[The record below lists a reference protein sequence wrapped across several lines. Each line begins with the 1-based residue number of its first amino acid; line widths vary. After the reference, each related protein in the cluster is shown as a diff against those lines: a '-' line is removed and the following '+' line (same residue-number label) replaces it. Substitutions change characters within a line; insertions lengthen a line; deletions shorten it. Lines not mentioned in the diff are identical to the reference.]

1 MSVDSSQDLYG
12 LPLDR
17 FVPERTALVKAL
29 RVEKRREE
37 ASEVAA
43 LRRPSVAAWAVNQ
56 LVRGNPKG
64 AHAIFA
70 TGDDLAEAQTKA
82 ASGKGGGDALRSANH
97 QLRDAIAQ
105 LLQDADGLVG
115 DGGPALSQTT
125 LDRIGETLRAAAVDE
140 EARSQVA
147 DGCLT
152 QELQFVG
159 LGIGGPALS
168 PKEDK
173 AKGATAKGA
182 TAKGAKTKGAKDGRA
197 EAERIKTDPAK
208 AERAKA
214 EHAKA
219 ERAKAER
226 AKAER
231 AKAEREAERQRA
243 AALKAARTQEAQARR
258 AVTRTDKALTAAQTR
273 RDAAAAELHDA
284 EELLATAAQQAQDAA
299 AELAA
304 AEQARSA
311 ADQR

>member
-29 RVEKRREE
+29 RAEKRREE
-37 ASEVAA
+37 ANEVAA

-56 LVRGNPKG
+56 LVRSNPEG
-64 AHAIFA
+64 AQAIFA
-70 TGDDLAEAQTKA
+70 AGDELAEAQTEA

-105 LLQDADGLVG
+105 LLQDADGLPSA
-115 DGGPALSQTT
+115 GGQALSQAT
-125 LDRIGETLRAAAVDE
+125 LDRVGETLRAAAVDD
-140 EARSQVA
+140 EARNQVA

-159 LGIGGPALS
+159 LGIGGLALS
-168 PKEDK
+168 PKEEKTKGGK
-173 AKGATAKGA
+173 A
-182 TAKGAKTKGAKDGRA
+182 KGAKDGRA
-197 EAERIKTDPAK
+197 KGERTKTDPAQ
-208 AERAKA
+208 
-214 EHAKA
+214 
-219 ERAKAER
+219 AER

-243 AALKAARTQEAQARR
+243 AALKAARTEEAQARR
-258 AVTRTDKALTAAQTR
+258 AATRADKELTAAQTR

-299 AELAA
+299 SGLAA
-304 AEQARSA
+304 AEQALSA
-311 ADQR
+311 VDQR